1 MWKYLRLNHGV
12 YAPRD
17 NVMTALQQVDPAA
30 TEARRKHQLKR
41 LEYESNG
48 PNDFWH
54 IDSYDKLKPFGSPI
68 HGAIDGHSPK
78 ILWLK
83 IVQSN
88 NDPKVIADLYVDVS
102 NLRVVP
108 RTRQTELK
116 ILQ

>member
-1 MWKYLRLNHGV
+1 
-12 YAPRD
+12 
-17 NVMTALQQVDPAA
+17 MTALQQVDPAA

-48 PNDFWH
+48 PNDCWH